1 MNVKVRTRMGLA
13 GPRWGWCLLAVAS
26 LAWGED
32 TPGVQY
38 KPLKLSAIHEFG
50 QIRSGRLVSRP
61 TVIHDEWVDHFGSFL
76 TQEALVENRLR
87 LEIGLGGIFQFGK
100 PERVNEVFGGSQ
112 YKMFFIGP
120 TIAKATVLFG
130 NPETPGFTLGGGLFP
145 FKYNPDAVN
154 LGEYLFRSGPYPTY
168 IMNGGVLA
176 IGDNAAYLQ
185 GFHAA
190 AHLGNLNLDL
200 LLISETNMA
209 PLYDWSLA
217 GLVNYSIAEGGLE
230 LGAGFNLKRI
240 IPVDRDRTQRQE
252 KGNAFFTRNGFDYS
266 GDEFYYRQQADF
278 WNGRLDGASSADSIV
293 YIRKKD
299 SAQAIV
305 DSLAAWLDPVTKTYP
320 GASYYTPAGT
330 IINARISLDIRK
342 LFDLSSLRP
351 GDLRI
356 YSEAALLGWKDYP
369 VFYKNRMER
378 LPIMAGINFPTFGL
392 LDLAALQIEYFDSPF
407 ENSTLSLG
415 GANHATPYYPAGVD
429 PTGAYSKYDYN
440 DQARLDNWAWS
451 VILRRTFLS
460 SFTVSAQAARDHLRT
475 VGTDWFY
482 GSRLEPNAILHKVS
496 DWYWMLQLSWA
507 I

>member
-1 MNVKVRTRMGLA
+1 
-13 GPRWGWCLLAVAS
+13 
-26 LAWGED
+26 
-32 TPGVQY
+32 
-38 KPLKLSAIHEFG
+38 
-50 QIRSGRLVSRP
+50 
-61 TVIHDEWVDHFGSFL
+61 
-76 TQEALVENRLR
+76 
-87 LEIGLGGIFQFGK
+87 
-100 PERVNEVFGGSQ
+100 
-112 YKMFFIGP
+112 
-120 TIAKATVLFG
+120 
-130 NPETPGFTLGGGLFP
+130 LGGGLFP